1 MEVELLVLNYNG
13 RTLLEACLP
22 SIVEAAARSRH
33 ACRVSIV
40 DNGSTDDSLAW
51 LAEHYPGV
59 RIFACENEGLCS
71 FNRVL
76 AQSSAQVAILLNND
90 IRLAADAVD
99 PLVAPLAAQLG
110 EGTQPPSDQAPCF
123 FTAPLCWQWDGRTLE
138 GFQTAV
144 RWRFGLVQATGR
156 FDGAET
162 ICHVGGETA
171 AAGAVIAVDRQLF
184 LSLGGFDH
192 RYLPGRIEDLDFA
205 FRGHMAGYRAVY
217 VPEAVA
223 WHRGAASFGP
233 EFGDAGCLRLA
244 YRNTLLFQ
252 WRHLQ
257 HPWHRLRQAVG
268 TPLRL
273 AADVCRAPL
282 VPGERRFLFTKAW
295 WEARQLYREE
305 RKQQTASATCDEPH
319 DQTPHVNRRERL
331 ARERAYFR
339 RFRPTAMLQRAGGD
353 AATAEHQRDR
363 RHPISR
369 WYLLPTLDRV
379 AEALASTSVRPWHI
393 TLAGLACVL
402 AAITVLVTGLTSS
415 GVAAGLVWMAW
426 VCDRLD
432 GKLARR
438 QRTASRTGAWL
449 DANVDEF
456 CDLSIHAAMAWAA
469 SAAALASLSGATA
482 IAAADLT
489 TLLAPWLLVTAFV
502 IGKYLLFYG
511 MAEGTPSGEPTTE
524 PRQAAR
530 SSWLKTLY
538 HLPGN
543 ADVRWHLVIV
553 ALACSWF
560 MPALAYVAAYFNVRW
575 LVRAA
580 KVLLQSRPQPA
591 LQEEPCAAATS
602 GVPRIIIHRRITV
615 EAAAAAPTAGGVR

>member
-1 MEVELLVLNYNG
+1 MDVELLVLNYNG

-51 LAEHYPGV
+51 LAEHYPSV

-99 PLVAPLAAQLG
+99 PLVDPFADALG
-110 EGTQPPSDQAPCF
+110 EGSRLSSDQAPCF
-123 FTAPLCWQWDGRTLE
+123 LTAPLCWQWDGHTLE

-144 RWRFGLVQATGR
+144 RWRWGLVQATGR

-184 LSLGGFDH
+184 LSLGGFDR

-217 VPEAVA
+217 VPESVA

-252 WRHLQ
+252 WRHIK
-257 HPWHRLRQAVG
+257 HPAHRLRQAAA

-273 AADVCRAPL
+273 AADVCLAPL

-295 WEARQLYREE
+295 WEARRLYQEE
-305 RKQQTASATCDEPH
+305 RKQLAADATCNDAHEQPP
-319 DQTPHVNRRERL
+319 QVSRREQL
-331 ARERAYFR
+331 ARELAYFR
-339 RFRPTAMLQRAGGD
+339 RFHPAAMLQRAGGD

-369 WYLLPTLDRV
+369 WYLLPVLDRV
-379 AEALASTSVRPWHI
+379 AEALASTSVRPWYV
-393 TLAGLACVL
+393 TLAGLACIL
-402 AAITVLVTGLTSS
+402 AAITVLVSGLMPAWA
-415 GVAAGLVWMAW
+415 AAGLVWLAW

-438 QRTASRTGAWL
+438 QATASQTGAWL
-449 DANVDEF
+449 DANVDEL

-469 SAAALASLSGATA
+469 SAATIVSLTGATA
-482 IAAADLT
+482 VTAADLT
-489 TLLAPWLLVTAFV
+489 TLLTPWLLLTAFV

-511 MAEGTPSGEPTTE
+511 MAEGTLSGEPTTE
-524 PRQAAR
+524 LRQAAR

-538 HLPGN
+538 NLPGN

-553 ALACSWF
+553 ALAGGWF
-560 MPALAYVAAYFNVRW
+560 VPALAYVAVYFNIRW
-575 LVRAA
+575 LARAA
-580 KVLLQSRPQPA
+580 KVLLQARPQPA

-602 GVPRIIIHRRITV
+602 GTPRISIQRRIKA
-615 EAAAAAPTAGGVR
+615 EAAAVAPTAGGVR